1 MENFDLNKYLKNNI
15 LLTENVVNEENIV
28 TEMAKIQ
35 GELEVAINQVID
47 ENPEMEMKDLRKAIR
62 ADEAVKAALA
72 DLGKD
77 VELFPNQLNRYI
89 LKARGEVV
97 PGKRGRKSSPA
108 AEMGRRVAEFMREP
122 SKVELEGIIADLQA
136 HFNTVGD

>member
-1 MENFDLNKYLKNNI
+1 MENFRLNKYRRKNI
-15 LLTENVVNEENIV
+15 LLEKNIV

-62 ADEAVKAALA
+62 ADEAVQAALA

-77 VELFPNQLNRYI
+77 VELYPNQLNRYI

-108 AEMGRRVAEFMREP
+108 AEMGRRVAAFMREP
-122 SKVELEGIIADLQA
+122 SKEELKGIIADLQA
-136 HFNTVGD
+136 HFNTVGG